1 MQSIR
6 LIAAVLLVAHKPTP
20 APVPQLPVTLLL
32 KEKPMNEY
40 ARKLQEAGY
49 ST

>member
-6 LIAAVLLVAHKPTP
+6 LIVAVLVAHKPTP
-20 APVPQLPVTLLL
+20 APAPQLPATLLL
-32 KEKPMNEY
+32 REKPMNEY